1 MNNSR
6 LQSLLRRNAGKRYMA
21 EYLTELSK
29 LITNNKFKIL
39 NLEESDIIS
48 KSIMDHH
55 EKLLFKKDYWECRN
69 TLFTQKEILKGI
81 ITKIQLAYSAPVYMS
96 IGYSDMCGLVMIER
110 ISLFK
115 KSSRL
120 FPLSYLFQKNQY
132 KCDIVPSLPTGLRG
146 VEPVEHAPV

>member
-1 MNNSR
+1 
-6 LQSLLRRNAGKRYMA
+6 MA

-110 ISLFK
+110 ISLFNSHVVFITIEQPK
-115 KSSRL
+115 LIR
-120 FPLSYLFQKNQY
+120 N
-132 KCDIVPSLPTGLRG
+132 IRV
-146 VEPVEHAPV
+146 

>member
-21 EYLTELSK
+21 EYLTELSN

-48 KSIMDHH
+48 KSIKDNH

-69 TLFTQKEILKGI
+69 TLFTQKEYLK
-81 ITKIQLAYSAPVYMS
+81 V
-96 IGYSDMCGLVMIER
+96 
-110 ISLFK
+110 
-115 KSSRL
+115 
-120 FPLSYLFQKNQY
+120 LSQRFN
-132 KCDIVPSLPTGLRG
+132 
-146 VEPVEHAPV
+146 

>member
-81 ITKIQLAYSAPVYMS
+81 ITKIQLAYSAPV
-96 IGYSDMCGLVMIER
+96 
-110 ISLFK
+110 
-115 KSSRL
+115 
-120 FPLSYLFQKNQY
+120 
-132 KCDIVPSLPTGLRG
+132 
-146 VEPVEHAPV
+146 